1 MGMWIWKSK
10 LKHRKE
16 LLSFS
21 QMASPYTK
29 SKYLLIISIVKIA
42 PPLPSKVPSPFYN
55 HEVFNHIDNIYN

>member
-42 PPLPSKVPSPFYN
+42 PLAF
-55 HEVFNHIDNIYN
+55 